1 MSIMLIV
8 PATVSAQ
15 KSTVLIGDKTTA
27 EVKKSVKIISG
38 QLDALKVQIK
48 DLEKDGKKRI
58 ADLEREKRILLRNP
72 GKNQFLIIK
81 ADAQVKKSE
90 ARTDSLLSVCLQK
103 KSELEDQLISFAVT
117 AAGKDQQNIVNLKS
131 RNVNDIADA
140 YLVVKY
146 ADKMNSVSSGGTFSA
161 DSARIENNWYNPVY
175 VTVKGPAGFHTS
187 FTLGSKKHV
196 VLPISIPGGYT
207 VFYTYGNTT
216 KCINKVFDVR
226 NTDFDSKTGRRYAF
240 LSELPAR

>member
-1 MSIMLIV
+1 MKNLFRLSVLVMLALIF
-8 PATVSAQ
+8 AVSTSFAQ
-15 KSTVLIGDKTTA
+15 KSKAYSGDKGSR
-27 EVKKSVKIISG
+27 EINKSQDIFKSLVADFKE
-38 QLDALKVQIK
+38 QKNA
-48 DLEKDGKKRI
+48 LEKSRDKMLK
-58 ADLEREKRILLRNP
+58 NP
-72 GKNQFLIIK
+72 SYYRFQI
-81 ADAQVKKSE
+81 VK
-90 ARTDSLLSVCLQK
+90 TDSIIDLYQQK
-103 KSELEDQLISFAVT
+103 IMMLEDQMITFAVT
-117 AAGKDQQNIVNLKS
+117 AAGKDQLSKVELKS
-131 RNVNDIADA
+131 RNVTALADA
-140 YLVVKY
+140 YLTVKY
-146 ADKMNSVSSGGTFSA
+146 ADNMNSVANGNSLSV

-216 KCINKVFDVR
+216 KCVGKVFDVR